1 VKVVL
6 TGGSGLLGNALRDS
20 LRADGHHVV
29 RLVRREPQASDEAR
43 WDPAS
48 GTVDPTA
55 LPNADAVVNL
65 AGPGLGDRPWTPGYK
80 REVLEAR
87 VTATRTIA
95 TAMAAAEPRPR
106 TLLTS
111 SAVGYYGNPG
121 DTVLAEDSPT
131 GDTYL
136 ARIAREWE
144 GAAAP
149 ARDAGIRV
157 AYLRTAV
164 VVSATGGAFGRRL
177 LPLWRLGLGGRIGSG
192 RQWMSWVTLDDWVA
206 AVRFLLEHDDLD
218 GPFNISAPH
227 PIRNA
232 ELTKA
237 IGRVVHRPAVLWVPG
252 PALTL
257 PMRDFARDLL
267 GGQRVVPERLEEAGF
282 AFGHR
287 EFESALRDVLAGTS
301 GPGGTKG

>member
-6 TGGSGLLGNALRDS
+6 TGGSGLLGGALAGS
-20 LRADGHHVV
+20 LRGDGHQVL
-29 RLVRREPQASDEAR
+29 RLVRREPTAPDEAR
-43 WDPAS
+43 WDPS
-48 GTVDPTA
+48 RGTVDPTA
-55 LPNADAVVNL
+55 LPGADAVVNL

-80 REVLEAR
+80 RLVLQAR
-87 VTATRTIA
+87 VDATRTIA

-106 TLLTS
+106 ALLSS

-121 DTVLAEDSPT
+121 DTVLAEDSPA

-136 ARIAREWE
+136 ARITREWE
-144 GAAAP
+144 AAAAP
-149 ARDAGIRV
+149 ARGAGIRV
-157 AYLRTAV
+157 AYLRSGV
-164 VVSATGGAFGRRL
+164 VVSARGGAFGRRL
-177 LPLWRLGLGGRIGSG
+177 LPLWRLGLGGRLGSG

-206 AVRFLLEHDDLD
+206 AVRFLLDRDDLD

-227 PIRNA
+227 PIRND

-257 PMRDFARDLL
+257 PMGDFARDLL
-267 GGQRVVPERLEEAGF
+267 GGQRVVPERLEAAGF
-282 AFGHR
+282 EFSHR
-287 EFESALRDVLAGTS
+287 EFESALRDVLAEQQGS
-301 GPGGTKG
+301 PPG